1 MDVDMYNIFE
11 DEDDIFM
18 GSPKS
23 KFLDVIFNANRGV
36 AEFELERLMERMAI
50 LELMLDPVDVE
61 LLEKEVTN
69 YSFAN
74 AAQVQEKVK
83 SLYIESM
90 GNVLTQCE

>member
-1 MDVDMYNIFE
+1 MYNIFE

-23 KFLDVIFNANRGV
+23 KFLDVVFNANRGV
-36 AEFELERLMERMAI
+36 AELELERIMERMAI
-50 LELMLDPVDVE
+50 LEIMLGVEDVE
-61 LLEKEVTN
+61 AFEKTISQYAWENKDAIET
-69 YSFAN
+69 
-74 AAQVQEKVK
+74 KVK

>member
-1 MDVDMYNIFE
+1 MYNIFE

-23 KFLDVIFNANRGV
+23 KFLDVVFNANRGV
-36 AEFELERLMERMAI
+36 AEFELERIMERMAI
-50 LELMLDPVDVE
+50 LEMMLNIEDVE
-61 LLEKEVTN
+61 AFEKNISQYAWENKDAVET
-69 YSFAN
+69 
-74 AAQVQEKVK
+74 KVK

>member
-1 MDVDMYNIFE
+1 MYNIFE

-36 AEFELERLMERMAI
+36 VDAELERVIERMAV
-50 LELMLDPVDVE
+50 LELMLNVE
-61 LLEKEVTN
+61 DAESLEKKIAQYAFENSDEVQT
-69 YSFAN
+69 
-74 AAQVQEKVK
+74 KVK
-83 SLYIESM
+83 SLFIESM

>member
-1 MDVDMYNIFE
+1 MDVYMYNIFE

-23 KFLDVIFNANRGV
+23 KFLDVVFNANRGV
-36 AEFELERLMERMAI
+36 AEYELERIMERMAI
-50 LELMLDPVDVE
+50 LELMLNHPDE
-61 LLEKEVTN
+61 EALEKEIAR
-69 YSFAN
+69 FAWDKKDE
-74 AAQVQEKVK
+74 VETKVK